1 MTLDQTL
8 EALLFAAAKSFSVKQ
23 LAGLT
28 SESSKDVETA
38 LKRLDERLESSGV
51 MLQKNGNDVELV
63 TRPEAAEAVKLVVNA
78 EAQGELTRAALETL
92 TILAYRGPLTRPELE
107 QIRGIHSA
115 IIIRNLLLRGL
126 VEQKDDDRLGLPMY
140 SVTFDFL
147 NHLGVSGVE
156 DLPEYADLHGNE
168 TVSQVLA
175 DLSPVESAPSP
186 DAQPIN
192 V

>member
-23 LAGLT
+23 LAELT
-28 SESSKDVETA
+28 NEPSKDVEAA
-38 LKRLDERLESSGV
+38 LDRLAVRLETGGI
-51 MLQKNGNDVELV
+51 MLQKNGKDVELV
-63 TRPEAAEAVKLVVNA
+63 TRPEAAEVVKLVVNA

-147 NHLGVSGVE
+147 NHLGLSSVE
-156 DLPEYADLHGNE
+156 DLPEYVDLHGNE
-168 TVSQVLA
+168 TVSQVLS
-175 DLSPVESAPSP
+175 DLSVVDAAPSK
-186 DAQPIN
+186 DAPTLN